1 MTNEATG
8 GDAGVTAAAAA
19 AAAVLDPIE
28 IRVLAVLAEK
38 EALTPDNYP
47 MSLNAIVN
55 GCNQLSSRDPVMQLT
70 DEVVQDTLQRLI
82 ERKLVNG
89 ISQAGA
95 RVIKYEHRMRIKW
108 TLEQDKVA
116 VLTVLML
123 RGLQTAGEIRTRTG
137 RLHEFKSVP
146 EVETALQFLIDKY
159 PPLVARLERAPGTK
173 ESRYGQL
180 LGGEITIVAGTEQ
193 VNSAA
198 AGMTQG
204 GRIGQL
210 EQEVAALRGELE
222 ELKAQFE
229 AFRQQFQ

>member
-1 MTNEATG
+1 MTNETTG
-8 GDAGVTAAAAA
+8 GMD

-116 VLTVLML
+116 VLAVLML

-137 RLHEFKSVP
+137 RLHEFKSVA
-146 EVETALQFLIDKY
+146 EVESALQFLIDKY

-173 ESRYGQL
+173 EPRYGQL
-180 LGGEITIVAGTEQ
+180 LGGEITVVGGAEQ
-193 VNSAA
+193 VSSAA
-198 AGMTQG
+198 AGLTQG